1 MTRHAIAHHPQAGVR
16 RALGAAMLG
25 MLLDGYDL
33 SIMAVVLLPLH
44 STWHLHAAEIGL
56 LMGMALIG
64 SLLGGLFGGVITDH
78 FGRRRLLIPNM
89 LLYIGGALLSACSP
103 NLAVLFA
110 GRLLTGLA
118 IGLDYPLVATIVA
131 EYTPSALRGNRFAR
145 VNLAWYVGAL
155 LSTAAGWALLFTGV
169 DSWRWMLG
177 SAVIPALALLW
188 LRRGLPESPRWLVRH
203 GRTQE
208 ADQALSQ
215 LHPEST
221 AAARQTMLQ
230 GFAAPTHS
238 WRILAQKSWLRRLFL
253 SIFPWFCLDVVGL
266 GIGLYFPLV
275 LRSND
280 FAPSNAA
287 AAAINA
293 GILCISVVGIGYMMT
308 RIDRW
313 GRVPLQIAGFSLM
326 ATGLLG
332 FALASAEHW
341 LVGIYA
347 ASAIYALGVGIGPG
361 VTVFA
366 FATELFPT
374 ELRASA
380 AGLATGLSRAGALL
394 SAALFPIVEKNW
406 GIPRLLVI
414 MAAISLLAVFVTW
427 RYGIEPRQKSLEE
440 LEKM

>member
-1 MTRHAIAHHPQAGVR
+1 
-16 RALGAAMLG
+16 MLG

-44 STWHLHAAEIGL
+44 SAWHLHAAETGL

-64 SLLGGLFGGVITDH
+64 SLLGGLFGGFFTDR
-78 FGRRRLLIPNM
+78 FGRRGLLTPNM
-89 LLYIGGALLSACSP
+89 LLYIGGALLSALSP
-103 NLAVLFA
+103 NLSMLFA
-110 GRLLTGLA
+110 GRLLTGIA

-145 VNLAWYVGAL
+145 VNMAWYVGAL
-155 LSTAAGWALLFTGV
+155 LSTAIGWSLLFIGS

-177 SAVIPALALLW
+177 SAALPALALLW

-203 GRTQE
+203 ERMPQ
-208 ADQALSQ
+208 ADLALLQ

-221 AAARQTMLQ
+221 AAERQAMLRD
-230 GFAAPTHS
+230 FAAPSRS
-238 WRILAQKSWLRRLFL
+238 WRILIQKAWLRRLFL

-275 LRSND
+275 LRSSG
-280 FAPSNAA
+280 FAPSDAA

-293 GILCISVVGIGYMMT
+293 GILCISLLGIGYMMP

-313 GRVPLQIAGFSLM
+313 GRVPLQSTGFLFM
-326 ATGLLG
+326 TAGLLL
-332 FALASAEHW
+332 FALAAAQNW
-341 LVGIYA
+341 LSGIYV

-374 ELRASA
+374 EYRASV
-380 AGLATGLSRAGALL
+380 AGLATGISRAGALL
-394 SAALFPIVEKNW
+394 SALLFPSLEKTW
-406 GIPRLLVI
+406 GLPRLLVLL
-414 MAAISLLAVFVTW
+414 AAISLLAVWVTW
-427 RYGIEPRQKSLEE
+427 RYGVEPRQKSLED
-440 LEKM
+440 LEKV